1 MSAAGEDVVGE
12 DAVQLSIAAELIK
25 VPEPLRLWVDDV
37 TPEALASILAGQ
49 HGRLAVLSAEGGL
62 FGLLAGRYSA
72 TGSPNFEVVLKAHA
86 GDALRVDRKGRPS
99 EAINS
104 PALTIGVT
112 VQPDVI
118 SGLLREPSFKGRGLL
133 GRFLYSIPQSL
144 VGRRD
149 VNPPTVPPDLRSE
162 YTRVVGKLLDL
173 RCTYRDEEILA
184 RDLTLEEEA
193 HEALV
198 QYMRGLEPELGPG
211 GDLAEVADWASKLAG
226 AVVRISGLLHLADW
240 GSNPEMVPTAIPRS
254 VVDRAIRIAEYL
266 VPHAI
271 NAYSRMG
278 QDSTREDARA
288 IIEWLR
294 RKRHPKV
301 TKRQVQQALRARFP
315 KAADIDPG
323 LALLVEHGFLR
334 AEDGESGGPG
344 RPSSTAYQV
353 HPDLHSDTHNAQN
366 CVEGDSEHCE
376 DEAAEENA

>member
-1 MSAAGEDVVGE
+1 MSAAGDE
-12 DAVQLSIAAELIK
+12 AVEFSIAAELIK

-99 EAINS
+99 EAINC

-118 SGLLREPSFKGRGLL
+118 SGLLREPSFRGRGLL

-149 VNPPTVPPDLRSE
+149 VNPPTVPPELRLE
-162 YTRVVGKLLDL
+162 YGRIVAKLMELP
-173 RCTYRDEEILA
+173 RNYRGEEILA
-184 RDLTLEEEA
+184 SDLALDQEA
-193 HEALV
+193 HETLV
-198 QYMRGLEPELGPG
+198 QYMRELEPELGPG
-211 GDLAEVADWASKLAG
+211 GDLAEVTDWAAKLAG
-226 AVVRISGLLHLADW
+226 AVVRIAGLLHIGDSGTSAD
-240 GSNPEMVPTAIPRS
+240 EVPSSIGRA
-254 VVDRAIRIAEYL
+254 VLERAIRIAGYL

-271 NAYSRMG
+271 NAYARMG
-278 QDSTREDARA
+278 QDPARDDGLA
-288 IIEWLR
+288 IIAWLR
-294 RKRHPKV
+294 RKRFPV
-301 TKRQVQQALRARFP
+301 ITKRQVQQALRARFP
-315 KAADIDPG
+315 KAADIDPA
-323 LALLVEHGFLR
+323 LALLVEHGYLR
-334 AEDGESGGPG
+334 AQDDSPTGPG
-344 RPSSTAYQV
+344 RPSSTAYDV

-376 DEAAEENA
+376 DELEESS